1 MPEVSRLLAG
11 RQGSLE
17 NGHSDSII
25 GWHPLLLP
33 QQASG
38 RASLS
43 EKEGLWLSPR
53 LFALSGTQVGLPRE
67 ESVSL

>member
-1 MPEVSRLLAG
+1 MATVT
-11 RQGSLE
+11 
-17 NGHSDSII
+17 II

-33 QQASG
+33 QQASC